1 MTSEHLTSEHLIS
14 EHLTSEHL
22 TSERRIR
29 SYKLRRGRVTASQAD
44 ALARLWPTYGVGDP
58 PPDTF
63 PNGAA
68 PPPADLGHLAG
79 PSGPDLRDL
88 ADPSALFGRAA
99 PLVLEIGFGM
109 GEATAALAARQP
121 GVNLLAADLHTPGV
135 GSLLRR
141 LEELD
146 SGPAPRVRV
155 VMADAVDVLAA
166 LPPQSLTLVRLFFPD
181 PWPKARHAKRRLVSA
196 SFLDLLAARLSAE
209 AETAAT
215 RAAFGKVALPGLH
228 VATDWPAY
236 AEHVREVVD
245 GHPRF
250 ALTEPP
256 PERERTRFERLGA
269 EAGRPS
275 EDLYARLLP

>member
-1 MTSEHLTSEHLIS
+1 MTSEHLTS

-44 ALARLWPTYGVGDP
+44 ALVRLWPTYGVGGP

-88 ADPSALFGRAA
+88 ADPFALFGRAA

-196 SFLDLLAARLSAE
+196 
-209 AETAAT
+209 
-215 RAAFGKVALPGLH
+215 
-228 VATDWPAY
+228 
-236 AEHVREVVD
+236 
-245 GHPRF
+245 
-250 ALTEPP
+250 
-256 PERERTRFERLGA
+256 
-269 EAGRPS
+269 
-275 EDLYARLLP
+275 